1 MSELAHMVIP
11 GSAPDRTDSNPLPDL
26 VSLLVASGDLF
37 YEWDLES
44 DTVEWT
50 GDLSGTL
57 NVKSSNTLGSG
68 DAYLSRIHPED
79 LPHRM
84 VSLSRHL
91 ETADIFDHE
100 YRIRDDGGQF
110 VWIQERAVATSDR
123 TGKPLRLTGVVR
135 NIDARK
141 KTEEEV
147 SFLSNH
153 DALTGQYNR
162 LRLRESLEHV
172 IAQSLITDAQG
183 GLLLVGIDK
192 LNEVSDVYGEDTAD
206 AIVLAAARRIED
218 GMRTG
223 DVVGRVGFDR
233 FAVVVSGCNRE
244 ELSNVAHRFLSAIR
258 ETPISTPSGAMTITA
273 SIGISVF
280 PDDASS
286 ARTVVSHADNAL
298 RGARRLGCDCY
309 LDYAEV
315 PEHTRTERPELVI
328 AEQVKQALKDNRFK
342 LAFQPIVSAETGE
355 IEFYEG
361 LARMIDPEGNV
372 IAAGG
377 FVPVIEQMGLM
388 RLIDRRVLELGLD
401 ALEHNPEMHLA
412 INLSGM
418 TAVDPVW
425 LRMLEQRL
433 QGRRDLACRLILE
446 ITETVALDDVDESS
460 RFVSTLTRFGCR
472 VALDDFGAG
481 FTSFRHLR
489 ALNVAIVKIDG
500 SFVRDIMDNPENLLF
515 VRTLVNLAKG
525 IGLKCVGEWVET
537 AEEAALLKEEG
548 IDFLQGWHCGK
559 PEVDPDWLKK
569 AD

>member
-1 MSELAHMVIP
+1 VSELAQMVAP
-11 GSAPDRTDSNPLPDL
+11 GIAPDGTDSNPLPDL

-44 DTVEWT
+44 AEVF
-50 GDLSGTL
+50 
-57 NVKSSNTLGSG
+57 N
-68 DAYLSRIHPED
+68 
-79 LPHRM
+79 
-84 VSLSRHL
+84 
-91 ETADIFDHE
+91 HE
-100 YRIRDDGGQF
+100 YWIRDDAGQF
-110 VWIQERAVATSDR
+110 VWIQERAVATHGH
-123 TGKPLRLTGVVR
+123 TGKPMRLTGVVR

-153 DALTGQYNR
+153 DALTGQHNR

-172 IAQSLITDAQG
+172 IAQSLITGAQG

-233 FAVVVSGCNRE
+233 FAVVVGNCNRD
-244 ELSNVAHRFLSAIR
+244 ELANVAHRFLSAIR

-280 PDDASS
+280 PSDASS

-298 RGARRLGCDCY
+298 RAARRLGCDCY

-328 AEQVKQALKDNRFK
+328 VEKVKQALKDDRFK
-342 LAFQPIVSAETGE
+342 LAFQPVVSAETGAV
-355 IEFYEG
+355 EFCEG

-377 FVPVIEQMGLM
+377 FVPVIEQM

-401 ALEHNPEMHLA
+401 ALEHNPDMHLA

-425 LRMLEQRL
+425 LRMLEERL

-460 RFVSTLTRFGCR
+460 RFVSTLTQFSCR

-489 ALNVAIVKIDG
+489 TLNVAIVKIDG
-500 SFVRDIMDNPENLLF
+500 SFVRDIVSNPENLLF

-537 AEEAALLKEEG
+537 AEEAALLKQEG
-548 IDFLQGWHCGK
+548 VDFLQGWHCGK
-559 PEVDPDWLKK
+559 PEVDPDWLRT